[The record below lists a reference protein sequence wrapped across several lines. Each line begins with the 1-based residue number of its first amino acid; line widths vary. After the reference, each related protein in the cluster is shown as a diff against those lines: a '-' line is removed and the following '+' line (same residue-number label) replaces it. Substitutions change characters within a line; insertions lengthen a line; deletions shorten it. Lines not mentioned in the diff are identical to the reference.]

1 MPERLQ
7 VWKTSSREFDVVE
20 AAAVKT
26 GDAVRIEAAYLLA
39 AGNLCIMRYTVHPS
53 GVVETRMT
61 FTSTD
66 AEAVAH
72 GALRSRPD
80 RDVLPG
86 SEKACS
92 EAAKLDVPRIGVRF
106 RMPLAMRQ
114 VEYYGRGPGENY
126 ADRNAGAFVGLY
138 STSADEMY
146 FPYVRP
152 QENGHR
158 TDTRRVRFG
167 KRHGPGDRGRQSLR
181 IQRPEKR
188 RGGFRRRGGC
198 PKTVPMAQPDP
209 CGQGA
214 RRSGR
219 PQRQTPADAY
229 RQTSRPATSWR
240 CCIDM
245 KQQGVGRIRQLGS
258 HARTAAQNPRGQHV
272 QLGIRHHSVL
282 MQSMK

>member
-1 MPERLQ
+1 
-7 VWKTSSREFDVVE
+7 
-20 AAAVKT
+20 
-26 GDAVRIEAAYLLA
+26 
-39 AGNLCIMRYTVHPS
+39 
-53 GVVETRMT
+53 MT

-66 AEAVAH
+66 AEAVATELSE
-72 GALRSRPD
+72 AARTATFS
-80 RDVLPG
+80 PG
-86 SEKACS
+86 SEKARS

-167 KRHGPGDRGRQSLR
+167 KRHGLEIVADSLFGFNALR
-181 IQRPEKR
+181 NAVEDFDGEEAVRRPYQWRNLTPADKEHDE
-188 RGGFRRRGGC
+188 
-198 PKTVPMAQPDP
+198 A
-209 CGQGA
+209 A
-214 RRSGR
+214 R

-229 RQTSRPATSWR
+229 RRHHTPRLRGGLHRHEAAGS
-240 CCIDM
+240 
-245 KQQGVGRIRQLGS
+245 GRIRQLGS